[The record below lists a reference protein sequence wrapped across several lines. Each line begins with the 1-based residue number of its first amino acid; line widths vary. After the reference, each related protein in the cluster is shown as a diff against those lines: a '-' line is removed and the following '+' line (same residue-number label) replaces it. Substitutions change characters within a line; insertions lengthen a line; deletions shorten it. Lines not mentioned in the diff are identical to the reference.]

1 MRILICSSEA
11 PLPPT
16 TGFRLVVEA
25 LVRELRTCHEI
36 HILALQMPDQ
46 EEAPFPDAELRLL
59 PPRRAGLVTD
69 ARDVLV
75 ALARGWPLR
84 ADGEAG
90 LFRPALRKALDEI
103 DPDVVHV
110 TGGRLAGVANDLGG
124 YATVLGALDA
134 WHLNV
139 EAQAEV
145 AARPRRYVLQEEAR
159 RVRRFQARQFGKF
172 GRVVVVSEQDGVA
185 LRALNAALRTEVI
198 PNGVDSA
205 YFARKPATERDP
217 ATIVFSGVMS
227 YPPNVITADFLARR
241 IFPLVRR
248 RRPEARLFI
257 VGREPDPAVRA
268 LAAVKGVEVT
278 GEVADMRPWLF
289 RATAYV
295 CPMRAG
301 TGIKNKLLEAMAS
314 EAPCVATPLALGG
327 LQVTPG
333 VELLVGSDERTL
345 ADHVLSLLEDDEL
358 AARLGRR
365 ACAYA
370 RANHDWAAVAQAHER
385 VYQTVRAEQAG
396 DRRTAHSG
404 GSQRFVEGTEA
415 ALPSPPANAEYGL
428 KPRPRREQT

>member
-25 LVRELRTCHEI
+25 LIRELGRRHEI

-46 EEAPFPDAELRLL
+46 EEAPYPDAELRLL
-59 PPRRAGLVTD
+59 PPRRTGLLTD

-75 ALARGWPLR
+75 ALAKGWPLR
-84 ADGEAG
+84 PDGEAA
-90 LFRPALRKALDEI
+90 LFRPALRKALDEV
-103 DPDVVHV
+103 DPDLVHV
-110 TGGRLAGVANDLGG
+110 TGGRLAGVAGDLSGR
-124 YATVLGALDA
+124 ATVLGALDA

-145 AARPRRYVLQEEAR
+145 APWSRRYVLREEAR
-159 RVRRFQARQFGKF
+159 RVRRFQAREFGAF
-172 GRVVVVSEQDGVA
+172 GRVVVVSEHDAAA
-185 LRALNAALRTEVI
+185 LRALNPALHVEVI

-205 YFARKPATERDP
+205 YFAREPTTERDP
-217 ATIVFSGVMS
+217 ASIVFSGVMS

-248 RRPEARLFI
+248 RRPDARLFI
-257 VGREPDPAVRA
+257 VGREPDPAVQA
-268 LAAVKGVEVT
+268 LAELEGVEVT

-289 RATAYV
+289 RASAYV

-333 VELLVGSDERTL
+333 IELLVGSDEQAL
-345 ADHVLSLLEDDEL
+345 ADHVLAVLEDEDL

-365 ACAYA
+365 ACEYA
-370 RANHDWAAVAQAHER
+370 RANHDWAAVARAHER
-385 VYQTVRAEQAG
+385 VYEAVLAEQADGRPTTDSG
-396 DRRTAHSG
+396 DSRRL
-404 GSQRFVEGTEA
+404 VEGAEA
-415 ALPSPPANAEYGL
+415 EV
-428 KPRPRREQT
+428 T